1 MVRFRSWLLLLL
13 VIHVLVHPVVHG
25 LCASSTVTHSTTV
38 ALPTDSTSTVGSL
51 EDCSLCRAGH
61 GAMLWADLQQVE
73 RLNPLWIPIRL
84 RAVSEA
90 SLGVQHR
97 LPSRAPP
104 SL

>member
-1 MVRFRSWLLLLL
+1 MARFRSWLLLLL
-13 VIHVLVHPVVHG
+13 VLHVLVHPMVHG
-25 LCASSTVTHSTTV
+25 FCASSTVVHSTTV

-51 EDCSLCRAGH
+51 EDCSLCRAGQ
-61 GAMLWADLQQVE
+61 GALLWADQQQVE
-73 RLNPLWIPIRL
+73 RLNPPWIPIRL
-84 RAVSEA
+84 QAVSKA